1 MAHAY
6 TPGLLVIERMV
17 LEEERRLPLKGQVL
31 VKVGDKVS
39 SDDIVARTEL
49 PGNPELINVANKL
62 GIEASEVPDSV
73 KAAKRKEGDFIKKDQ
88 LLAISKSFFGLFTN
102 TCNSPIDGTVEHI
115 SDTTGKVLV
124 RAPAIPVEVKAYIDG
139 EIVKVMP
146 EEGVL
151 VKSFGTFIQGIFG
164 VGGETVG
171 ELYSLTDNPEAVI
184 EPSDIKDEH
193 KDKVLVGGSLV
204 PYETIQACIKA
215 GVKGFI
221 TGGFDDADLRKFIG
235 FDLGVAITG
244 SENLGLTLI
253 VTEGFGK
260 IRIADKTFNLLRKR
274 VGKKASINGA
284 TQIRAGVIRPEVI
297 ISMADMEDQSLSEE
311 KEHTGMKIGSIVR
324 IIREPRFG
332 ELAKVI
338 SLPVQL
344 QQVQSETKVRV
355 VEVQMR
361 DKTKWTL
368 PRANV
373 EIVEE

>member
-6 TPGLLVIERMV
+6 TPGLMVVERMV

-31 VKVGDKVS
+31 VKLGDKVK
-39 SDDIVARTEL
+39 SDDVVARTEL
-49 PGNPELINVANKL
+49 PGNPELVNVANKL
-62 GIEASEVPDSV
+62 GVEAAEVPGCI
-73 KAAKRKEGDFIKKDQ
+73 KKEIGEFIKKDE

-115 SDTTGKVLV
+115 SNTTGKVLV

-139 EIVKVMP
+139 EIVKVIP
-146 EEGVL
+146 DEGVL

-171 ELYSLTDNPEAVI
+171 ELYSLTDDPTAVI

-193 KDKVLVGGSLV
+193 KGKVLVGAALI
-204 PYETIQACIKA
+204 PYNTIQACIKA

-221 TGGFDDADLRKFIG
+221 TGGFDDADLRRFLG

-260 IRIADKTFNLLRKR
+260 IRMADKTFNLFRKNIGR
-274 VGKKASINGA
+274 KASINGA

-297 ISMADMEDQSLSEE
+297 ISMPDIKDKILSEE
-311 KEHTGMKIGSIVR
+311 EEHTGMKIGSIIRV
-324 IIREPRFG
+324 IREPRFG

-344 QQVQSETKVRV
+344 QQVESETKVRV